1 MYRNA
6 FKRSR
11 CIIPASGYY
20 EWRAEG
26 GAKQPYYFSA
36 TEGGVLSIS
45 VSGMMARR
53 EQPLAPPLLHDD
65 CHRSQ

>member
-11 CIIPASGYY
+11 CIIPASGYC

-36 TEGGVLSIS
+36 AEGGVLSIS
-45 VSGMMARR
+45 GLWDDGATGTALGASSPAR
-53 EQPLAPPLLHDD
+53 
-65 CHRSQ
+65 